1 MPALTLYEK
10 ARALAALMVAAKC
23 LNLYTF
29 RCTTA
34 NSLSMQCVRRE
45 PAVPC
50 DCDRTS
56 RPLSASH
63 SIRRSK

>member
-1 MPALTLYEK
+1 MASASGSFGSAVLVKGTMPALTLYEK

-34 NSLSMQCVRRE
+34 NSLSMQFVRGE
-45 PAVPC
+45 PAVP
-50 DCDRTS
+50 
-56 RPLSASH
+56 
-63 SIRRSK
+63 